1 MGYKVSV
8 VRGRSPLLLSL
19 IVACVLAAG
28 AAVIAAAAPSSTRD
42 DTNPAGLFPG
52 LKDQGSLPGDP
63 VAGVAIFRGF
73 CSGCHNM
80 KAAGIEGTV
89 KLGTELD
96 ARKPT
101 FTKIVTLITSGG
113 QGGAASKALL
123 KQLTYEQIY
132 DVAKFVALYAGKA
145 GPVPGATLYPP
156 TPIPINVALKGGTAT
171 GRLSATLADRAF
183 KWQFTVKGTTAAPVG
198 TLTFAPNTGLPP
210 ISLNCVNC
218 PAGSGFVVL
227 SRTQTLALE
236 RFGAA
241 LTVQAGSRTLRGTID
256 FRR

>member
-1 MGYKVSV
+1 M
-8 VRGRSPLLLSL
+8 
-19 IVACVLAAG
+19 
-28 AAVIAAAAPSSTRD
+28 RD

-52 LKDQGSLPGDP
+52 LKDQGNLPGDP
-63 VAGVAIFRGF
+63 VAGVAIFRAF

-132 DVAKFVALYAGKA
+132 DVAKFVALYAGKS

-156 TPIPINVALKGGTAT
+156 TPIPIEIQLKGGAT
-171 GRLSATLADRAF
+171 TGHLSATLADRAF
-183 KWQFTVKGTTAAPVG
+183 KWQFTVKGVKAAPTG
-198 TLTFAPNTGLPP
+198 TLAFSPTSGLGS

-218 PAGSGFVVL
+218 PRGTGFVVL
-227 SRTQTLALE
+227 SRAQTLSLE

-241 LTVQAGSRTLRGTID
+241 VTVTAGGATLHGTID